1 MEEFKGRMNAE
12 VRRQEKIDM
21 AEEKDFR
28 RGKLPG
34 KYMAKLLY
42 RWDNKKFEDEYLK
55 KLEKNWRRW
64 KNNRQ
69 IDENKYLKS
78 SEEKMEE
85 ENKKMSKRD

>member
-55 KLEKNWRRW
+55 KFEKNWRRW

>member
-28 RGKLPG
+28 REKLPE

-42 RWDNKKFEDEYLK
+42 R
-55 KLEKNWRRW
+55 
-64 KNNRQ
+64 
-69 IDENKYLKS
+69 
-78 SEEKMEE
+78 
-85 ENKKMSKRD
+85 